1 MWNNE
6 EVTINIQ
13 TKEHKYFYKLY
24 ILILMSVSYEFIESD
39 VTLWRTMVC
48 RVHYGGMNR

>member
-13 TKEHKYFYKLY
+13 TKEHKYFYELY
-24 ILILMSVSYEFIESD
+24 ILILMSVSYEIVESG
-39 VTLWRTMVC
+39 VTLQRTMVC
-48 RVHYGGMNR
+48 GVHYGGMNE